1 MAELPESFNF
11 GNVDDLTNE
20 RLLVILQRMYVD
32 LATAI
37 NQKPDLVE
45 RTTDGQTTDTFLA
58 NGTININSSTNKVE
72 ILTNHPTQA
81 TVTWVQLS

>member
-45 RTTDGQTTDTFLA
+45 RDTDGQTTDTFLA

>member
-1 MAELPESFNF
+1 VAELPESFNF

-45 RTTDGQTTDTFLA
+45 RDTDGQTTDTFLA